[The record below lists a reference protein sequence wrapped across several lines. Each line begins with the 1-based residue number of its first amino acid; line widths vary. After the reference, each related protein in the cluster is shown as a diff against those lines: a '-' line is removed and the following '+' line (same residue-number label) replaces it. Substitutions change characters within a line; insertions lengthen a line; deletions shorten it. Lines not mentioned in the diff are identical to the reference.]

1 MSSELDF
8 VLSSEGWLAV
18 QQGQW
23 GERVL
28 EVEGI
33 TCTQLYKGDHA
44 GQLKNERTMFDFLLD
59 FSTLDSVK

>member
-1 MSSELDF
+1 MEKRKVSSELDF

-33 TCTQLYKGDHA
+33 MYNCTKGIMR
-44 GQLKNERTMFDFLLD
+44 GN
-59 FSTLDSVK
+59 

>member
-8 VLSSEGWLAV
+8 VLSPGGWLAV

-23 GERVL
+23 GERGP

-44 GQLKNERTMFDFLLD
+44 EQLKSER
-59 FSTLDSVK
+59 